1 MGNLQ
6 NRGIVD
12 IQDQGIKHIR
22 RKIKSVQ
29 FVYRDKAIKIVGI
42 NRKSSQLGK

>member
-12 IQDQGIKHIR
+12 IQNQGIKHIR

-29 FVYRDKAIKIVGI
+29 FVYRDKSNQNCGYQSEELTA
-42 NRKSSQLGK
+42 R